1 VQLDD
6 GETVRWLNQAIVSI
20 WPVCLESFASQQFL
34 MPLVPWFL
42 AKYKPSFVKEVLLQK
57 LHLGN
62 RAPVFTL
69 IRALDQQREGDQ
81 LIIEA
86 AMEFASGEDMSAEMS
101 VALRRR
107 YGGFRTTF
115 YISKLHIEGKVKLFS
130 VHLSFLLQKL
140 HQFISHTVSLWCCL
154 EV

>member
-1 VQLDD
+1 VQ
-6 GETVRWLNQAIVSI
+6 
-20 WPVCLESFASQQFL
+20 
-34 MPLVPWFL
+34 
-42 AKYKPSFVKEVLLQK
+42 
-57 LHLGN
+57 
-62 RAPVFTL
+62 
-69 IRALDQQREGDQ
+69 
-81 LIIEA
+81 IIEA

>member
-1 VQLDD
+1 VSFVWKLLTVRLNTNCWVQVEKQGRTREHRWIRHEERRKAHMTRLDD

-81 LIIEA
+81 L
-86 AMEFASGEDMSAEMS
+86 
-101 VALRRR
+101 VLP
-107 YGGFRTTF
+107 
-115 YISKLHIEGKVKLFS
+115 V
-130 VHLSFLLQKL
+130 
-140 HQFISHTVSLWCCL
+140 VSLNSLLKIPEYCF
-154 EV
+154 